1 VLAAA
6 SVEWLLVEIEVT
18 DAGELVGIAPA
29 LGRAM
34 PGPRRDTAARRRA
47 AEPSLDDL
55 ESLDDYC
62 ASLDRHEGIG
72 GSQPNAVN
80 ESPPHL
86 DRETGEVRQG
96 AVFEPIREL
105 ERTENR
111 ERGSARPEVEG
122 SLAEMLL

>member
-1 VLAAA
+1 MVKLDDG
-6 SVEWLLVEIEVT
+6 SGVVSEDLLDLLLEVEWETMKSTTWTLWE
-18 DAGELVGIAPA
+18 
-29 LGRAM
+29 
-34 PGPRRDTAARRRA
+34 
-47 AEPSLDDL
+47 
-55 ESLDDYC
+55 
-62 ASLDRHEGIG
+62 
-72 GSQPNAVN
+72 VN
-80 ESPPHL
+80 EPTAHL